1 MYLFWSSIHL
11 LFTHICMLNLPDDDK
26 SKDMILRAAV
36 FSFNVWVT
44 VGFGFLTRLPKVEFA
59 QDYPYDVLQ
68 RVETGDFCLT
78 IESSNFALPI
88 FLLRSSLKTTLSFLL
103 IILTLQKPKARSMF
117 LSYLIKSW
125 IAKKSVL
132 RASLTTSTPR
142 HAAAATGTGLA

>member
-78 IESSNFALPI
+78 IVYSN
-88 FLLRSSLKTTLSFLL
+88 
-103 IILTLQKPKARSMF
+103 
-117 LSYLIKSW
+117 
-125 IAKKSVL
+125 
-132 RASLTTSTPR
+132 
-142 HAAAATGTGLA
+142 